1 MITYLFL
8 VLVVVLRFLNLDIR
22 GGRLLD
28 YGPNSRLCNFLFASG
43 GHETFMRCLG
53 LIFGII
59 NF

>member
-8 VLVVVLRFLNLDIR
+8 VLVVDLRFLNLDIR
-22 GGRLLD
+22 GSRLLD
-28 YGPNSRLCNFLFASG
+28 YGPNVRLCNSIFASG
-43 GHETFMRCLG
+43 GHDTFLRCLG